1 MRRQNAEFPQYA
13 LRLVENAKL
22 PQHRPPVIVDSFARQ
37 TVIGV
42 ERVHPAKWDLD
53 PPSGRG
59 KTAPLPQMRTPNHDF
74 DENSVVGDMP
84 ALYLNFQVGQRPDEL
99 LVKPADPVPA
109 FIVLSPRLIIVP
121 SGIAKGSENTFK
133 VMLVFQSNVLLN
145 NCDTRRPRVFV
156 SISRNRCAGHMHLRS
171 RSPQRGSSADKILP
185 PAKCASL
192 TEANLSAIRFTR
204 LR

>member
-1 MRRQNAEFPQYA
+1 MTAR
-13 LRLVENAKL
+13 VIVTGCVAKMQSCPNML
-22 PQHRPPVIVDSFARQ
+22 CGSWKTPSCRNTVPRVIVDSFARQ

-42 ERVHPAKWDLD
+42 ERVHPAKRDLD

-59 KTAPLPQMRTPNHDF
+59 KTAPLPQMRAPNHDF
-74 DENSVVGDMP
+74 DENSVVRDMP

-133 VMLVFQSNVLLN
+133 VMLVFQSNVLLD

-156 SISRNRCAGHMHLRS
+156 SISRN
-171 RSPQRGSSADKILP
+171 
-185 PAKCASL
+185 
-192 TEANLSAIRFTR
+192 
-204 LR
+204 

>member
-1 MRRQNAEFPQYA
+1 
-13 LRLVENAKL
+13 VENAKL
-22 PQHRPPVIVDSFARQ
+22 PQPRPPVIVDSFARQ

-59 KTAPLPQMRTPNHDF
+59 KTAPLPQMGAPNHDF
-74 DENSVVGDMP
+74 DEDSVVCDVP

-109 FIVLSPRLIIVP
+109 FIVLSPRFIIVP

-133 VMLVFQSNVLLN
+133 VMLVFQSNVLLD
-145 NCDTRRPRVFV
+145 NCDTCRPRVFV
-156 SISRNRCAGHMHLRS
+156 SVSRNRCAGHMHLRS
-171 RSPQRGSSADKILP
+171 RLPQRGCSAHKYCHPQNLP
-185 PAKCASL
+185 H
-192 TEANLSAIRFTR
+192 
-204 LR
+204 